1 MKEKRTSQEGLELG
15 FHGGRPGGGGPRGHM
30 LIDEEETKRTI
41 PDRVLVRRLL
51 GYITRYKLNFAVII
65 TLLLVSAILGLVGP
79 YFLAIAID
87 QYIERGNLS
96 GLYWISAVYI
106 GVYAVNWLVGYVQTY
121 LRFWLGQRLVFDLR
135 RDMFSNLQRL
145 SMSYYN
151 KRHVGAVMSRVTNDV
166 ETLNEF
172 LTSGVEA
179 AVGDI
184 FILVGIVMVM
194 LFMNVRLALI
204 SFIVI
209 PLLLIATF
217 LLGRKA
223 REAYRLTRKK
233 ISGVT
238 ANLSESI
245 SGIRVAQSFS
255 REMAN
260 AEQFDRVNVEN
271 LQANIQAARV
281 SAAFF
286 PVVDVLGSLGTC
298 LVLWFGGTSVIGGSL
313 TLGVLVAFMAYVTRF
328 FMPVREISMLYNNVQ
343 SALAATERITEMI
356 DAKPEVKEAEDAIE
370 LPRIRGEISF
380 NNVSFGYDPNNFVL
394 KDITLRI
401 GENERI
407 ALVGP
412 TGAGKTSMANL
423 VARFY
428 DPQKGNIT
436 IDGYDLRQVSL
447 KSLRRQMGI
456 VLQDSFLFTG
466 SIRENIVYG
475 RPSATEQEIVAAAK
489 AVGAHDF
496 ISGFAQGY
504 DTNVGERGVRLS
516 IGQRQLISFARAL
529 LANPRILILDEATSS
544 VDAYTELLIQKAM
557 EKLLEQ
563 RTTLI
568 IAHRLSTVRS
578 ADRILVIDSGRII
591 DAGTHEELMSREGLY
606 QKLYEMQL
614 KPIEAT

>member
-1 MKEKRTSQEGLELG
+1 MG
-15 FHGGRPGGGGPRGHM
+15 FHGGGGRGGGPGGHM
-30 LIDEEETKRTI
+30 LIDEEETERTVS
-41 PDRVLVRRLL
+41 DRVLIRRLL
-51 GYITRYKLNFAVII
+51 GYMAKYRLNFAVIFVF
-65 TLLLVSAILGLVGP
+65 LFVSAILGLVGP
-79 YFLAIAID
+79 YILAVAID
-87 QYIERGNLS
+87 QYIEKGNLS

-106 GVYAVNWLVGYVQTY
+106 GIYAVNWIIGYAQTY
-121 LRFWLGQRLVFDLR
+121 LRFWLGQRLIFDLR
-135 RDMFSNLQRL
+135 RDIFSNLQRL
-145 SMSYYN
+145 SMSFYD
-151 KRHVGAVMSRVTNDV
+151 KRHAGAIMSRVTNDV

-179 AVGDI
+179 AIGDI
-184 FILVGIVMVM
+184 LILAGIVIVM
-194 LFMNVRLALI
+194 LIMNVWLALM

-209 PLLLIATF
+209 PTLVIATY

-260 AEQFDRVNVEN
+260 AQEFDRVNVEN

-286 PVVDVLGSLGTC
+286 PIVDILGSFGTC
-298 LVLWFGGTSVIGGSL
+298 LVLWFGGTSVMGGSVS
-313 TLGVLVAFMAYVTRF
+313 LGVLVAFMAYVTRF
-328 FMPVREISMLYNNVQ
+328 FMPVREISMMYNNIQ
-343 SALAATERITEMI
+343 SAFAATERITEII
-356 DAKPEVKEAEDAIE
+356 DAKSEVTEAEDAIE
-370 LPRIRGEISF
+370 LPRLKGQIKFSS
-380 NNVSFGYDPNNFVL
+380 VSFGYEPGNSVL
-394 KDITLRI
+394 KDMSLDID
-401 GENERI
+401 ENERI

-412 TGAGKTSMANL
+412 TGAGKTSMASL

-428 DPQKGNIT
+428 DPQNGRIT
-436 IDGYDLRQVSL
+436 IDGYDLRQVTL
-447 KSLRRQMGI
+447 KSLRSQMGI
-456 VLQDSFLFTG
+456 VLQDAFLFTG
-466 SIRENIVYG
+466 SIRENIAYG
-475 RPSATEQEIVAAAK
+475 RPSATDEEIIAAAK

-496 ISGFAQGY
+496 IMSFAQGY
-504 DTNVGERGVRLS
+504 ETNVGERGARLS
-516 IGQRQLISFARAL
+516 TGQKQLISFARAL

-578 ADRILVIDSGRII
+578 ADRILVIESGRIV
-591 DAGTHEELMSREGLY
+591 DAGTHEELMNREGLY
-606 QKLYEMQL
+606 RKLYEMQL
-614 KPIEAT
+614 KPIEAK

>member
-1 MKEKRTSQEGLELG
+1 MG
-15 FHGGRPGGGGPRGHM
+15 FRGGRPGGGGPRGHM

-51 GYITRYKLNFAVII
+51 GYITRYKLNFALII
-65 TLLLVSAILGLVGP
+65 VLLLVSAILGLVGP
-79 YFLAIAID
+79 YILAIAID

-106 GVYAVNWLVGYVQTY
+106 GVYAGNWLVGYAQTY

-179 AVGDI
+179 AVGDT

-194 LFMNVRLALI
+194 LFMNVRLALT

-298 LVLWFGGTSVIGGSL
+298 LVLWFGGTSVMGGSL

-328 FMPVREISMLYNNVQ
+328 FMPIREISMLYNNVQ

-356 DAKPEVKEAEDAIE
+356 DAEPEVKEAEDAIE

-394 KDITLRI
+394 KDITLEI

-412 TGAGKTSMANL
+412 TGAGKTSMASL

-436 IDGYDLRQVSL
+436 IDGYDLRHATL
-447 KSLRRQMGI
+447 ESLRRQMGI

-466 SIRENIVYG
+466 PIRENIVYG

-563 RTTLI
+563 RTTVI

-578 ADRILVIDSGRII
+578 ADRILVIEAGRIV